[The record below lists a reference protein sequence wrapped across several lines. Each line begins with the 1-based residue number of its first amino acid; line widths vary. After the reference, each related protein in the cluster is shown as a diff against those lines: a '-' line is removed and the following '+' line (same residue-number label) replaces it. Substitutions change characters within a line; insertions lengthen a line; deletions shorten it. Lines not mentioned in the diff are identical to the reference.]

1 VKTTKSI
8 ESEIDRAISNY
19 KRGKIFFPSSFLKFG
34 SSTAVRK
41 ALDRLKD
48 KGRLVRI
55 AHGIYLYPK
64 QDKLLG
70 ILYPTVEE
78 VALAISKRDKSR
90 IIPTGV
96 NALNKLGLSSQVPM
110 NVVYLTDGT
119 PRVVKVYNRTIK
131 FKIASPKLLSA
142 KNTTNILVIQ
152 ALREIQKD
160 NVDQNILDK
169 ILDVLKNVN
178 KEDIKHDMNLAP
190 AWIREIM
197 EKAVIESK

>member
-1 VKTTKSI
+1 MAKSV

-19 KRGKIFFPSSFLKFG
+19 KRGKIFFPGNFMKFG
-34 SSTAVRK
+34 SSAAVRK
-41 ALDRLKD
+41 ALDRLED

-55 AHGIYLYPK
+55 ANGIYLYPK
-64 QDKLLG
+64 HDKLLG
-70 ILYPTVEE
+70 ILYPTIEE
-78 VALAISKRDKSR
+78 IAHAISKRDKSR
-90 IIPTGV
+90 IISTGV

-142 KNTTNILVIQ
+142 KNNTNILVIQ
-152 ALREIQKD
+152 ALREIKKD
-160 NVDQNILDK
+160 NVDQKIMDK
-169 ILDVLKNVN
+169 ILDVLKNASA
-178 KEDIKHDMNLAP
+178 EDIKHDMELAP

-197 EKAVIESK
+197 EKAVNESN